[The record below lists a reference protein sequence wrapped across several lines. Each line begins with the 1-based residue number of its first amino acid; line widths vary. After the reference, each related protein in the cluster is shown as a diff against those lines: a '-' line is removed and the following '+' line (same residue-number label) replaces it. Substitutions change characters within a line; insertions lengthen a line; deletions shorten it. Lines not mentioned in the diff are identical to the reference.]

1 MLYYTS
7 GPRRPIF
14 QQLNL
19 IFQASPSSRPCQ
31 SIDELSPTPST
42 KNRRTSCSFLHP
54 DHARLIKALSPS
66 EPVPI
71 DESADYPNMGSGS
84 SSTASSMTSISNAVP
99 QRGRLSDPW
108 DRRRSSVMTARYSL
122 FDALDLEYALLRA
135 ATRSSIGQN
144 SLSQSIHKLTFTQSL
159 AFPALA
165 KGLAGKRRTSQMRT
179 SSRQEATETGLN
191 ALAKII
197 TVIVLFVVS
206 LMVFGFVFKYVR
218 T

>member
-1 MLYYTS
+1 M
-7 GPRRPIF
+7 
-14 QQLNL
+14 
-19 IFQASPSSRPCQ
+19 FQASPSSRPCTQ

-54 DHARLIKALSPS
+54 DHARLIKALSPT
-66 EPVPI
+66 EPSVPI
-71 DESADYPNMGSGS
+71 DETTDYQNIGSGS
-84 SSTASSMTSISNAVP
+84 SSTASSMTSISNVVP

-165 KGLAGKRRTSQMRT
+165 KGLASKRRPSQSRT
-179 SSRQEATETGLN
+179 SSRQDATETGLN

-197 TVIVLFVVS
+197 TVMVLFVVS